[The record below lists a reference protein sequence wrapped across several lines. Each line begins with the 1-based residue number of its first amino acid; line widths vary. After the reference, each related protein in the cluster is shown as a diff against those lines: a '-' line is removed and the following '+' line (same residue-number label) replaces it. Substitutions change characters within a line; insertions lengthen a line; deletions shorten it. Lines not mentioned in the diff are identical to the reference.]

1 MVCIIAT
8 SFTYAQS
15 RTESEAT
22 FSVNDDNSTTLYIK
36 GDALLYIGKDE
47 VISSNTK
54 IVKVDAHN
62 SVAKHTIAK
71 KEKPK
76 QKLLKL
82 KEEKKTSL
90 PVKVAAKTTSFYKP
104 FGKSDE
110 SILKGNKNI
119 ASGISTN
126 SFSSQKIFSQFK
138 DYTNNLFLF
147 VELMVVVTLLLIK
160 YNKFLGLLFSRPPP
174 VY

>member
-1 MVCIIAT
+1 MNFILNRSLFLICIIAT

-54 IVKVDAHN
+54 IVKVDSHN
-62 SVAKHTIAK
+62 SVAKNTIAK

-82 KEEKKTSL
+82 KEAKKTSL
-90 PVKVAAKTTSFYKP
+90 PVKVAAKTTS
-104 FGKSDE
+104 
-110 SILKGNKNI
+110 
-119 ASGISTN
+119 
-126 SFSSQKIFSQFK
+126 
-138 DYTNNLFLF
+138 
-147 VELMVVVTLLLIK
+147 
-160 YNKFLGLLFSRPPP
+160 
-174 VY
+174 